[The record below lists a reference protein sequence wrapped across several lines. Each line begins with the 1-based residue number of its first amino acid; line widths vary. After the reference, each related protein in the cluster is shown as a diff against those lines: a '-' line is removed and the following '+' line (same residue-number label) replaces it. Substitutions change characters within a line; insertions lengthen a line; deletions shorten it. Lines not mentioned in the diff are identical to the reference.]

1 MMSNGSKENI
11 LKNLSAEEKSLAL
24 SILKEITDKGES
36 KTLNELIYE
45 DYEEIPVGI
54 EEFLTNPIF
63 LGKGLV
69 NKEGKF
75 TVFPYWIEVLKK
87 LFPNNIE
94 TEYNTLIL
102 SGAIGLGKSFVA
114 VIAILYMLYRMLCLK
129 DPYIHYGL
137 QPIDKITFSFINITL
152 DAAKGVAWSKC
163 QELLQASPW
172 FLNKGRV
179 SKQLQPEWQ
188 PTKNIELLYGSQP
201 RHIIGRAVYC
211 SFEDEISF
219 IPNQDINKQK
229 EKAKALISS
238 VDARMQSRFM
248 KGEKLPTLHI
258 LASSKRTDQSFLESY
273 IDLKK
278 KNESKTTVVIDEP
291 QWVVRPD
298 KDSSN
303 KFYVAVGNKFL
314 NSEMVPLNATEQEL
328 QIYRNRGY
336 TLLKVPMG
344 YYEAFLDDIDIALT
358 DIAGISTTNSTRYI
372 SGDRWAKC
380 INKNISNP
388 FTKDVLTVGN
398 SADDLTQYY
407 DFFDLSRIPSDL
419 KARPLYVHLDMSISG
434 DKTGI
439 AGIWI
444 TGKKDKVE
452 ENRPASK
459 DLKYRLAFN
468 TSIKAPKGHQI
479 SFEKNRQFVF
489 WLREQGF
496 NVKGVSTDTFQSYDT
511 GQTLKVKGFNY
522 DIVSVDKVDKDRI
535 NKPYQYFKTTV
546 YDERIEIYQTALL
559 TEEIIGLKR
568 DNNGKIDHDITGVN
582 SKDSAD
588 AVCGAVYNAS
598 QRAEEFSF
606 DFGESLDVIVST
618 NNGGDYN
625 TRRQLTV
632 DFEEELKQ
640 LDPLAKFNE
649 REKAKNQQNAENS
662 NQNQPNA
669 QQHQSVI
676 PKPTNIPNVYIKD
689 GIIVW

>member
-1 MMSNGSKENI
+1 
-11 LKNLSAEEKSLAL
+11 
-24 SILKEITDKGES
+24 
-36 KTLNELIYE
+36 
-45 DYEEIPVGI
+45 
-54 EEFLTNPIF
+54 
-63 LGKGLV
+63 
-69 NKEGKF
+69 
-75 TVFPYWIEVLKK
+75 
-87 LFPNNIE
+87 
-94 TEYNTLIL
+94 
-102 SGAIGLGKSFVA
+102 
-114 VIAILYMLYRMLCLK
+114 
-129 DPYIHYGL
+129 
-137 QPIDKITFSFINITL
+137 
-152 DAAKGVAWSKC
+152 
-163 QELLQASPW
+163 
-172 FLNKGRV
+172 
-179 SKQLQPEWQ
+179 
-188 PTKNIELLYGSQP
+188 
-201 RHIIGRAVYC
+201 
-211 SFEDEISF
+211 
-219 IPNQDINKQK
+219 
-229 EKAKALISS
+229 
-238 VDARMQSRFM
+238 
-248 KGEKLPTLHI
+248 
-258 LASSKRTDQSFLESY
+258 
-273 IDLKK
+273 
-278 KNESKTTVVIDEP
+278 
-291 QWVVRPD
+291 
-298 KDSSN
+298 
-303 KFYVAVGNKFL
+303 
-314 NSEMVPLNATEQEL
+314 
-328 QIYRNRGY
+328 
-336 TLLKVPMG
+336 MG

-568 DNNGKIDHDITGVN
+568 DNNGKIDHDITGIN